1 MQVMQRQERRRSR
14 RGGVVVGTDG
24 SPTATK
30 AVEAAARLAM
40 TSGQEL
46 VVAYGYRPKGAG
58 ALSADWNEVPEDHR
72 WRVSPGAWGESV
84 IQRAVAFARQVSG
97 PDLRVRGHC
106 EPGEPSRV
114 LLDLVEDLHAGAV
127 VVGNVGLGG
136 WAERWTVPGRVARRA
151 TCEVFV
157 VDTEEWAQRNEPPE
171 LPTSLLVRRL
181 GSS

>member
-46 VVAYGYRPKGAG
+46 VVAYGYRPKRAG

-114 LLDLVEDLHAGAV
+114 LLDLVE
-127 VVGNVGLGG
+127 GLGG

-171 LPTSLLVRRL
+171 VPTSLLVRRL
-181 GSS
+181 GAS